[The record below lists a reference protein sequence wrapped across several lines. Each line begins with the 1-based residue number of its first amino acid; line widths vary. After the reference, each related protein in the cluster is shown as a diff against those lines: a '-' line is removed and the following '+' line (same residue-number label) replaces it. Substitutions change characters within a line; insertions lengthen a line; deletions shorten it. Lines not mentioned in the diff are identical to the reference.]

1 MALSSADIKLR
12 PPLSLLLIRT
22 GSSKTSLGSPRRN
35 FTRKRLRMSTI
46 WRISSSIEGKS
57 FWNHCLTNVCSR
69 KKIVSKCS
77 MRTANPP
84 QVLSSVCT
92 SGLRIWAILASI
104 SSGIGTKTTSSHE
117 CLRLNSPPRAP
128 LICRWWLGNGP
139 SALFV
144 SARCTS
150 QSCRVVTRGLPG
162 SSTPGPWS

>member
-1 MALSSADIKLR
+1 MSTHRKRIRINPDPRGIRKGNHHTLRLLLLPTSIILWLIGSLSLPLTAHVALSSADIKLR

-46 WRISSSIEGKS
+46 WRKSSSIEGKS
-57 FWNHCLTNVCSR
+57 FWNHCLTNVCSQ

-84 QVLSSVCT
+84 HVLSSVCT

-104 SSGIGTKTTSSHE
+104 SSGIGTKTTSMS
-117 CLRLNSPPRAP
+117 
-128 LICRWWLGNGP
+128 
-139 SALFV
+139 
-144 SARCTS
+144 
-150 QSCRVVTRGLPG
+150 
-162 SSTPGPWS
+162 